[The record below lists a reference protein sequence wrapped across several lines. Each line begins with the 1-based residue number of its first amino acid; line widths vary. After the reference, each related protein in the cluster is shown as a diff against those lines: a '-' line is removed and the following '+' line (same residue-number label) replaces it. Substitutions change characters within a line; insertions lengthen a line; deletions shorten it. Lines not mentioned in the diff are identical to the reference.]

1 MNTIVLLM
9 KMLLIS
15 YTCLMV
21 LLVPWVLNGRI
32 PRAYYSKYSPKLIHR
47 SSLPFAEAWRSD
59 VEASDLPIFLRA
71 RMRTHVLGIAGMIY
85 FYILL
90 TYLLV
95 QTEALCA
102 RARGG

>member
-9 KMLLIS
+9 KVLLIS
-15 YTCLMV
+15 YTCLLV
-21 LLVPWVLNGRI
+21 LLVPWVLKGRI

-71 RMRTHVLGIAGMIY
+71 RMRTHVLGLAGMIH